1 MYAEFNGDG
10 LRPNEVQNAAQG
22 KRFQGETFRVWKG
35 YNQEARCLE
44 NIKIELG
51 NDKRLKEK
59 VVISAEK
66 VTKQCRMMP
75 NWKVPG
81 TDDIQDYWI
90 KNLTN
95 LHDRIAVQADKI
107 SIRVDSLPAWM
118 TNGRTALC
126 QRDFQQKFQ

>member
-1 MYAEFNGDG
+1 M
-10 LRPNEVQNAAQG
+10 
-22 KRFQGETFRVWKG
+22 
-35 YNQEARCLE
+35 
-44 NIKIELG
+44 
-51 NDKRLKEK
+51 
-59 VVISAEK
+59 VISAEK
-66 VTKQCRMMP
+66 VTKQCKKMP

-126 QRDFQQKFQ
+126 QRDFQ